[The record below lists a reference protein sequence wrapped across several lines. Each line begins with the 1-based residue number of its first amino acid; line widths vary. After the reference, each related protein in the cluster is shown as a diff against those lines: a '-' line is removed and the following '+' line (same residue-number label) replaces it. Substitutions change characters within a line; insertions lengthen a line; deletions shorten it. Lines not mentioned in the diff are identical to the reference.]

1 MNDNPNKTNTEPTA
15 KETNLPKKNSQSR
28 KYQLTINNPLEAEID
43 SPDNSGKKI
52 KCPFTHDEIKKR
64 IKKLTSIVYWC
75 MSDEIG
81 LEEGTP
87 HTHIYFVSRSAIRF
101 STVKNQ
107 FPTAHIES
115 AYGDGKTCRDYVKK
129 SGKWE
134 NSKKHGTSIDG
145 TFEEYGEIPAN
156 EKIGTRGEL
165 QYIYDM
171 IESGLT
177 TAEIIKIFP
186 ESIRFLDKIEHA
198 KQILVENEYKETF
211 RNLSVT
217 YIYGKTE
224 TGKTRS
230 VMEQY
235 GYGSVFRVTD
245 YEHPFDGYRST
256 EHSVLVFEEFRS
268 SLRIQDM
275 LNYLDGYPCEL
286 KARYRNKMATYLYC
300 YIISNVPLSEQYPSI
315 QKESP
320 DTWEA
325 FLRRIQKIIHYKSKD
340 EIITYDSVEK
350 YFRREE
356 SFYAIDTTETPFYN
370 PSE

>member
-1 MNDNPNKTNTEPTA
+1 
-15 KETNLPKKNSQSR
+15 
-28 KYQLTINNPLEAEID
+28 
-43 SPDNSGKKI
+43 
-52 KCPFTHDEIKKR
+52 
-64 IKKLTSIVYWC
+64 
-75 MSDEIG
+75 
-81 LEEGTP
+81 
-87 HTHIYFVSRSAIRF
+87 
-101 STVKNQ
+101 
-107 FPTAHIES
+107 
-115 AYGDGKTCRDYVKK
+115 
-129 SGKWE
+129 
-134 NSKKHGTSIDG
+134 
-145 TFEEYGEIPAN
+145 
-156 EKIGTRGEL
+156 
-165 QYIYDM
+165 M

-315 QKESP
+315 QKNLPIHGRHFFGEYKKSYITKAKMKSSHMIP
-320 DTWEA
+320 WKNISAEKNRFMPLT
-325 FLRRIQKIIHYKSKD
+325 RQKHRFTIRLNKNLNI
-340 EIITYDSVEK
+340 
-350 YFRREE
+350 
-356 SFYAIDTTETPFYN
+356 ET
-370 PSE
+370 